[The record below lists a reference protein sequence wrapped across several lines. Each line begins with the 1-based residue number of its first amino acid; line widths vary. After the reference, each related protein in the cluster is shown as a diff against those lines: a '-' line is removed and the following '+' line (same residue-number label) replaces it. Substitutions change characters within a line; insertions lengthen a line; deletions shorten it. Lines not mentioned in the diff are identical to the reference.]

1 MNFAVFTWV
10 HISSKVISILLLK
23 MLQKCKP
30 VAWMVYSFFKSF
42 GKMVTL
48 QKMHIHYETKA

>member
-23 MLQKCKP
+23 MLQKCKQ
-30 VAWMVYSFFKSF
+30 VACMVYSFFKSF

-48 QKMHIHYETKA
+48 RNMHRNSKTKA

>member
-48 QKMHIHYETKA
+48 QKMHIHCETKA